1 MSLKSSDSQDARISN
16 KRTWVKPN
24 SRMLETGTGV
34 FRKHQYRWRR
44 EQRCREE
51 KRAIVS
57 IGCRERAGRYPMVH
71 ADLSTTGK
79 LQPRDGLQSAPPRHA
94 DLLKFVA
101 SAIQLATVTSGTS
114 PEGTFLF
121 LLHPLLPL
129 PTFFSL
135 FSSGLSCLHLML
147 IRPQVT

>member
-1 MSLKSSDSQDARISN
+1 MPGFQTKEPGSSQTVGCWRQGRVCLESINTGGGESSAVGREKSNREH
-16 KRTWVKPN
+16 
-24 SRMLETGTGV
+24 RMQG
-34 FRKHQYRWRR
+34 
-44 EQRCREE
+44 
-51 KRAIVS
+51 
-57 IGCRERAGRYPMVH
+57 ERAGRYPMVH

-79 LQPRDGLQSAPPRHA
+79 LQPRNGLQSAPPRHA
-94 DLLKFVA
+94 DLLIFVA

-114 PEGTFLF
+114 PDRDISVPSP
-121 LLHPLLPL
+121 PLLPL